1 MLAAPWPGWAIR
13 RESHRV
19 WLPPSAKRT
28 DLLPALRTN
37 PLPEPLRLSPLE
49 KTSRKA
55 ALPWGTEVGMEPR
68 ALDTAPSSTSHSQAR
83 DKIEGNA
90 NANAEWLK
98 GQCKAASG
106 LFCSSPLGSTVARAA
121 RCPLPRAAGSSKD
134 DPELRGWLYGFKARR
149 HHPRK
154 GGKEEGHHQDEKEE
168 QAVDTALTSVV
179 LLR

>member
-37 PLPEPLRLSPLE
+37 PLPEPNSGEQTTGPVILRPLS
-49 KTSRKA
+49 S
-55 ALPWGTEVGMEPR
+55 GI
-68 ALDTAPSSTSHSQAR
+68 TAVTGARRQHLISTFAS
-83 DKIEGNA
+83 
-90 NANAEWLK
+90 
-98 GQCKAASG
+98 QCKAASG

-149 HHPRK
+149 HHP
-154 GGKEEGHHQDEKEE
+154 
-168 QAVDTALTSVV
+168 T
-179 LLR
+179 LRMTFSCFSLAFYPL